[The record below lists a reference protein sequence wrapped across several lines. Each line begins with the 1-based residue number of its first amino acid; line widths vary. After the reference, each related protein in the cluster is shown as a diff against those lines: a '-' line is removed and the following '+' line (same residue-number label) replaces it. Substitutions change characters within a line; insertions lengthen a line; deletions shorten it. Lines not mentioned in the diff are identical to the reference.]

1 MRDILEL
8 ERNVERN
15 YLSVKAVREV
25 IFSIDCII
33 S

>member
-25 IFSIDCII
+25 IFSHDCII